1 MMRNAW
7 AGLTYMLLTSVVAHA
22 SDIPSLRNVNR
33 RIAKEPEYVATRPL
47 YGLLVFGPSAQKRI
61 WMVLD
66 RSKRGA
72 ETYDVLY
79 VDLNAN
85 GDLTEPAER
94 LAGQVERSDIRFRLP
109 DLKDPVTG
117 ALHTRWTVRVSG
129 APAPT
134 IMVSVTWRG
143 RFKMGGGYP
152 QDPEN
157 GYMKFGDRPATAP
170 VMWADGDSPFRF
182 QRWYSGKLPIG
193 GEDDF
198 KVFVG
203 QPGVG
208 SSTFWAFQEHF
219 LPESEGVQATLI
231 YRDAEDKECR
241 VVCLL
246 KERC

>member
-1 MMRNAW
+1 
-7 AGLTYMLLTSVVAHA
+7 MLLTAA
-22 SDIPSLRNVNR
+22 IGRAADIPVLQKVDRA
-33 RIAKEPEYVATRPL
+33 IAKQPDYHSKRPL
-47 YGLLVFGPSAQKRI
+47 YGLLVFGPAAQKRI

-66 RSKRGA
+66 QSKPEIDR
-72 ETYDVLY
+72 YDLLY

-85 GDLTEPAER
+85 GDLTELTER
-94 LAGQVERSDIRFRLP
+94 RLGEIDDNDIRFQLP

-117 ALHTRWTVRVSG
+117 AVHTEFKVRVSG
-129 APAPT
+129 APTPT
-134 IMVSVTWRG
+134 VMLSVHWRG

-152 QDPEN
+152 QDP
-157 GYMKFGDRPATAP
+157 GDGSYLKFASAPASAP
-170 VMWADGDSPFRF
+170 LMWADGDSPFRF

-208 SSTFWAFQEHF
+208 ASTFWAFQEHF
-219 LPESEGVQATLI
+219 LPEREGVKATLI
-231 YRDAEDKECR
+231 YRNAQDKELR
-241 VVCLL
+241 LTCLL